1 MSNGKW
7 AILTALFLWNI
18 ANGYC
23 QNLDGENIVPKGE
36 YIHVSTTTKQVSY
49 SETLYEADAA
59 IINDTWQNNGFRLE
73 DEAFTT
79 GVYGT
84 NQSFRAISPS
94 FGLPLQR
101 EGTRIYIKIDSKLH
115 SESYNDEACLRMRN
129 TKTGESYTLY
139 SASGIGERATEYI
152 DISHYSGYTVQLELS
167 FTSDSTYNGDGWS
180 IYSVSIVGDYLF
192 QNRNLRNLPS
202 SLRMTRDFDGNS
214 IKRNG
219 PKNSYLQNMRVDIID
234 VTPKDEYRGTVSFT
248 LTDTVDITRK
258 FIPLENISAN
268 DFLIK
273 VAGKEANICSALRGS
288 QNDKL
293 DVIYAVD
300 CSGSMSNM
308 QYLLKESV
316 GPLTDSIK
324 DHFNALFA
332 EVQFG
337 FSTRE
342 TSEAKKLGYNLN
354 CPYWHCSDF
363 IKADNF
369 NLESFTDGG
378 TELYYQVL
386 DEITRHK
393 FIGHR
398 GDAQKTIIM
407 IGDENKDGLI
417 TNTQSN
423 SNVNAKDC
431 NGNTLTQ
438 DSVVSNLK
446 AKGYQTIIINRDY
459 FDGNFNTIT
468 QKTKG
473 KYVGAK
479 GSTLGFGVDSVV
491 QFLVSNLKYRYFLD
505 YCLDTT
511 YRCDTI
517 IDVSLKIKDTDVM
530 DSTQTNIE
538 YMPIITRD
546 SATIAYD
553 ERGYHC
559 KGDIRIAFGVSNYCE
574 NDQVDTARVIF
585 SVNGGVSF
593 DTIVAQKM
601 DSLYVAYI
609 QQKSI
614 PDGTRKID
622 YRISV
627 QMQNGRFIATSPQV
641 TNTVGDTWT
650 IPVCC
655 SVNCIPLPSVMNVTW
670 NCNSVIQVAVRNA
683 QNLDNLQVY
692 FLYNNEFK
700 ENVSAAQYTYV
711 PLQLTNYTDN
721 GDKRVYSAAV
731 PDDIQN
737 KHIVY
742 HIYMTD
748 GNYKMWYGN
757 GNETNKDMEVDVE
770 NCNPL
775 CENFRLS
782 SNPITSS
789 SDSVCFTLKKQ
800 TMIKF
805 VLTDDQGKLI
815 RQKEI
820 METQENVEIKHSLLK
835 EVFDDLNPRD
845 LDPLKPYILTITDG
859 KKAVMTY
866 LYVSRL

>member
-7 AILTALFLWNI
+7 AILTALFLWNM

-23 QNLDGENIVPKGE
+23 QNLDGENIFPKGE
-36 YIHVSTTTKQVSY
+36 YVHVSTTTKQVSY

-180 IYSVSIVGDYLF
+180 IYSVSIVGDHLF

-214 IKRNG
+214 IKRNE

-300 CSGSMSNM
+300 CSGSMLSM
-308 QYLLKESV
+308 QVLLDSV
-316 GPLTDSIK
+316 DKRLTKGIDGEF
-324 DHFNALFA
+324 DALFA
-332 EVQFG
+332 EVTFG
-337 FSTRE
+337 EYWDGCYGWEWFDFDFSSLFSLQYRDD
-342 TSEAKKLGYNLN
+342 K
-354 CPYWHCSDF
+354 
-363 IKADNF
+363 
-369 NLESFTDGG
+369 GG
-378 TELYYQVL
+378 QELYYHVL
-386 DEITRHK
+386 NEITKHDFKRH
-393 FIGHR
+393 R
-398 GDAQKTIIM
+398 MDAQKAIIM
-407 IGDENKDGLI
+407 IGDEACNGG
-417 TNTQSN
+417 NQ
-423 SNVNAKDC
+423 KDC
-431 NGNTLTQ
+431 NENDLSQ
-438 DSVVSNLK
+438 DSVAQNLRTE
-446 AKGYQTIIINRDY
+446 GYQTIIINRKNY
-459 FDGNFNTIT
+459 DGYFNTIT

-553 ERGYHC
+553 EHGYHC
-559 KGDIRIAFGVSNYCE
+559 GNDILIAFRVSNYCK

-585 SVNGGVSF
+585 SVNGGISF
-593 DTIVAQKM
+593 DTIIAQKM

-609 QQKSI
+609 QQDSI

-655 SVNCIPLPSVMNVTW
+655 SDNCIPLPSVMNVTW

-789 SDSVCFTLKKQ
+789 SDSVSFTLKKQ